1 MAGEGEETSSNS
13 VRAGPA
19 EAPSLPSTPSEE
31 KDSPS
36 TSSGQTEEKARK
48 PAPTE
53 RASDPAIPAGTTM
66 TRLTVREALR
76 DAMDE
81 EMRKDDRIFVMGE
94 EVAEYQG
101 AYKVTQ
107 GLLGIGSASGRERV
121 CQSG

>member
-1 MAGEGEETSSNS
+1 MEFEAIDEGRIAQILVPEGTDNVKVGTVIATIAGEGEETSSNS
-13 VRAGPA
+13 VRAEPV

-66 TRLTVREALR
+66 TRLTVR
-76 DAMDE
+76 
-81 EMRKDDRIFVMGE
+81 DR
-94 EVAEYQG
+94 
-101 AYKVTQ
+101 TSTR
-107 GLLGIGSASGRERV
+107 LNSSH
-121 CQSG
+121 